1 MLYHERELRQ
11 RLLFARVACLSL
23 GVALV
28 LWGVAPALID
38 RAVTGEPA
46 GLRVLAIGGT
56 SILLGAVCVMLFV
69 LMRSGGCWPMRVA
82 FGLSL
87 SLVTIALG
95 GWVLAGGHSVSLFLL
110 VLAGSTTVA
119 TWLSLSY
126 RGATARAL
134 GEAQPPRQ

>member
-1 MLYHERELRQ
+1 M
-11 RLLFARVACLSL
+11 
-23 GVALV
+23 
-28 LWGVAPALID
+28 GVAPALID

-46 GLRVLAIGGT
+46 GLKVLAIGGT
-56 SILLGAVCVMLFV
+56 SILLGGVCVMLFV

-110 VLAGSTTVA
+110 VSGRQHDRCNLAVTV
-119 TWLSLSY
+119 LPRRNS
-126 RGATARAL
+126 ARSW
-134 GEAQPPRQ
+134 